1 MIAQA
6 DNRKWMACLYNS
18 FLFMEAKIMKM
29 VKKLLAVVLTGVMA
43 VSMLTGCALSDKLN
57 EKKLMNA
64 LDNAG
69 KSADPVLTYVEKDKD
84 GSVDLKA
91 AAKTIADKYAAVET
105 TKEAGLDL
113 NTYGKDTS
121 VLESDPEGTDYFVV
135 EVPTGNKT
143 WEQEA
148 KAVQTAL
155 QKKAVSNKLTVC
167 LRSFST
173 KAADTDGKSYDYI
186 VVVVKA

>member
-6 DNRKWMACLYNS
+6 DSRKWMACLYNS

-29 VKKLLAVVLTGVMA
+29 AKKLLAVVLTGVMA
-43 VSMLTGCALSDKLN
+43 LSMLTGCALSDKLN

-91 AAKTIADKYAAVET
+91 AAKTIAEKYAAVET
-105 TKEAGLDL
+105 TKDAGLTL
-113 NTYGKDTS
+113 KNGKILT
-121 VLESDPEGTDYFVV
+121 LLPNEPEGTDYYIVT
-135 EVPTGNKT
+135 VPTGNKT

-148 KAVQTAL
+148 NAVQDALKLKAV
-155 QKKAVSNKLTVC
+155 NHKLTVC

-173 KAADTDGKSYDYI
+173 KAAATNGKSYDYI